1 MENLNQ
7 TNNQMPDIMDI
18 LKNGE
23 EEVSSNNSGLV
34 ISDAEFDKIS
44 NEKKNE
50 YNGKGI
56 VIDKADIKDPTENAI
71 KGNVTPEMKDSVND
85 YITDQDKQIAEA
97 KAVAEKMKEK
107 GITPE
112 MLKAK
117 KAGVSP
123 HNINRE
129 ALKNAQKP
137 TEIVN
142 IYLDGTDIGKVQ
154 LSDEIMK
161 KVEIADAVRLV
172 KQHDLTGIKI
182 DRTSENT
189 KETKMH
195 IMEKAFDRTL
205 SPFIALGSGYMGKMG
220 NCSTSD
226 FIKLGRAI
234 DAGANYQ
241 SQLDRWQLLYEK
253 MRYCS
258 IGKFETFD
266 DFLKGTAYDDYENLQ
281 FALICA
287 SLPEDTTLSFTC
299 PNCNQQFTF
308 TVKNK
313 DLLRTELI
321 SEEMKDYVADIV
333 EADTFIERAREVYR
347 KSPFNQITRIAVNDN
362 DDYTVLMDLY
372 APSAYD
378 VIERVFKGIPQEYHD
393 NPEYAPYIA
402 LINLVKAIYI
412 AKDDVDENGE
422 YIYEPF
428 EDPVE
433 ILETLTR
440 FNQFQLD
447 KITNYINETYLSHKY
462 YYGIQNVVCPNP
474 SCKRELGEY
483 AMGMD
488 QLLFLKLHRQ

>member
-172 KQHDLTGIKI
+172 KQHDLAGIKI

-287 SLPEDTTLSFTC
+287 S
-299 PNCNQQFTF
+299 
-308 TVKNK
+308 
-313 DLLRTELI
+313 
-321 SEEMKDYVADIV
+321 
-333 EADTFIERAREVYR
+333 
-347 KSPFNQITRIAVNDN
+347 
-362 DDYTVLMDLY
+362 
-372 APSAYD
+372 
-378 VIERVFKGIPQEYHD
+378 
-393 NPEYAPYIA
+393 
-402 LINLVKAIYI
+402 
-412 AKDDVDENGE
+412 
-422 YIYEPF
+422 
-428 EDPVE
+428 
-433 ILETLTR
+433 
-440 FNQFQLD
+440 
-447 KITNYINETYLSHKY
+447 
-462 YYGIQNVVCPNP
+462 
-474 SCKRELGEY
+474 
-483 AMGMD
+483 
-488 QLLFLKLHRQ
+488 

>member
-1 MENLNQ
+1 
-7 TNNQMPDIMDI
+7 
-18 LKNGE
+18 
-23 EEVSSNNSGLV
+23 
-34 ISDAEFDKIS
+34 
-44 NEKKNE
+44 
-50 YNGKGI
+50 
-56 VIDKADIKDPTENAI
+56 
-71 KGNVTPEMKDSVND
+71 
-85 YITDQDKQIAEA
+85 
-97 KAVAEKMKEK
+97 
-107 GITPE
+107 
-112 MLKAK
+112 
-117 KAGVSP
+117 
-123 HNINRE
+123 
-129 ALKNAQKP
+129 
-137 TEIVN
+137 
-142 IYLDGTDIGKVQ
+142 
-154 LSDEIMK
+154 
-161 KVEIADAVRLV
+161 
-172 KQHDLTGIKI
+172 
-182 DRTSENT
+182 
-189 KETKMH
+189 
-195 IMEKAFDRTL
+195 
-205 SPFIALGSGYMGKMG
+205 
-220 NCSTSD
+220 
-226 FIKLGRAI
+226 
-234 DAGANYQ
+234 
-241 SQLDRWQLLYEK
+241 
-253 MRYCS
+253 
-258 IGKFETFD
+258 
-266 DFLKGTAYDDYENLQ
+266 
-281 FALICA
+281 
-287 SLPEDTTLSFTC
+287 
-299 PNCNQQFTF
+299 
-308 TVKNK
+308 
-313 DLLRTELI
+313 
-321 SEEMKDYVADIV
+321 MKDYVADIV